1 MTPLQTTNYKL
12 RTPVVGI
19 IMGSDSDLPVMQAA
33 SDILKQ
39 FDIPHEVTVVS
50 AHRTPHRM
58 IEYATTAKERGL
70 KVIIAGAGGAAHL
83 PGMVASVSTLP
94 VIGVPIK
101 SSNSID
107 GWDSV
112 LSILQM
118 PNGVPVGTVALNA
131 SKNAGILAAEILGTS
146 DESISKK
153 LADYKNSLNNDVI
166 EKVEKMK
173 KDGWENKFD

>member
-1 MTPLQTTNYKL
+1 MEQLQTTNHKPQTL
-12 RTPVVGI
+12 AGI

-33 SDILKQ
+33 ADILKE
-39 FDIPHEVTVVS
+39 FGIGFELTVVS
-50 AHRTPHRM
+50 AHRTPLRM
-58 IEYATTAKERGL
+58 VEYAQKAKDRGL

-83 PGMVASVSTLP
+83 PGMVASITSLP

-118 PNGVPVGTVALNA
+118 PNGVPVATVALNGA
-131 SKNAGILAAEILGTS
+131 KNAGILAAQIIGAF
-146 DESISKK
+146 DESISQKISG
-153 LADYKNSLNNDVI
+153 YKASLNNEVI
-166 EKVEKMK
+166 AKVEKLK
-173 KDGWENKFD
+173 KDGWENGFD